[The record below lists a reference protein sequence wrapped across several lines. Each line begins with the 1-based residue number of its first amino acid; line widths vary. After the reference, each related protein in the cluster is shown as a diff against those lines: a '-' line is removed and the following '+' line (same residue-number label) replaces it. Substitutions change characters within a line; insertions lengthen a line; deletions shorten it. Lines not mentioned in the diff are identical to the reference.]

1 LTGGELTRITVFGLG
16 EAGSL
21 ISADLVEA
29 GTEVWAYDPA
39 DVTTPEGVN
48 RFDDPLDAVVDADV
62 VLGLTA
68 QADAHEA
75 INQAIH
81 KINKSSLYAD
91 LSTSSAAV
99 KRQLSDIANSHGI
112 EFVDVALM
120 TLVPGNGLRTPALA
134 SGLASERFVSIFKP
148 LGMPVE
154 SISQVPGDAATRK
167 LLRSVMMKGLASLVI
182 EAMRA
187 GYAAGC
193 EKWLWKNI
201 AEQLDAA
208 DEKMLSRLVT
218 GTGVHALRR
227 LHEMEAS
234 LSLLQDLEVDP
245 VMTRATVESH
255 KQVQKLGV
263 PEIPEK

>member
-1 LTGGELTRITVFGLG
+1 
-16 EAGSL
+16 
-21 ISADLVEA
+21 
-29 GTEVWAYDPA
+29 
-39 DVTTPEGVN
+39 
-48 RFDDPLDAVVDADV
+48 
-62 VLGLTA
+62 
-68 QADAHEA
+68 
-75 INQAIH
+75 
-81 KINKSSLYAD
+81 
-91 LSTSSAAV
+91 
-99 KRQLSDIANSHGI
+99 
-112 EFVDVALM
+112 
-120 TLVPGNGLRTPALA
+120 
-134 SGLASERFVSIFKP
+134 
-148 LGMPVE
+148 
-154 SISQVPGDAATRK
+154 
-167 LLRSVMMKGLASLVI
+167 
-182 EAMRA
+182 MRA

>member
-1 LTGGELTRITVFGLG
+1 MTRITVFGLG

-21 ISADLVEA
+21 ISADLVAA
-29 GTEVWAYDPA
+29 GIEVWAYDPA
-39 DVTTPEGVN
+39 DVMTPAGVK
-48 RFDDPLDAVVDADV
+48 RFDNPLDAVVDADV
-62 VLGLTA
+62 VLGITA
-68 QADAHEA
+68 QADAPEA
-75 INQAIH
+75 ISQAINR
-81 KINKSSLYAD
+81 ISKSSLYAD

-99 KRQLSDIANSHGI
+99 KRQLSDIAAGQGI
-112 EFVDVALM
+112 EFVDIALM
-120 TLVPGNGLRTPALA
+120 TLVPGNGLRTHALA
-134 SGLASERFVSIFKP
+134 SGVAADRFVSIFKP

-154 SISQVPGDAATRK
+154 TISTVPGDAATRK

-193 EKWLWKNI
+193 EDWLWNNM
-201 AEQLDAA
+201 AEQLTAA
-208 DEKMLSRLVT
+208 DERMLSRLVS

-234 LSLLQDLEVDP
+234 MSLLQDLDVDP

-255 KQVQKLGV
+255 RQVLEQGV
-263 PEIPEK
+263 PDIPDHG